1 MQAIYQKIPQL
12 IARGEVGAYCTV
24 VDTSGSTPQKP
35 GAKLLI
41 LPSLENIGTLGGGCV
56 EAEARQQAIDSISKG
71 GSHLLEFQLDNDYG
85 WDDGLICG
93 GQMKIFIDLPKTQTE
108 YDLFTTLQDLY
119 DQKIPLFVATIVESN
134 VDSLVIGQK
143 RLVSNSGQ
151 IVSNFSAPNLASQ
164 VDKIGADVLQSNV
177 PKLCSLD
184 FDQSEVIVFV
194 EPIQPRPTLLIAGAG
209 HIGQALCHLGNW
221 IDFDVVVVD
230 DRADLAS
237 YQYLPDSHQ
246 VIVGDIATELGRY
259 PIDELTY
266 VVIVTRGHNH
276 DEEALH
282 AVVNSNARYI
292 GLIGSRRKIKL
303 IFDDLVELGVSTDRL
318 NKVFA
323 PIGLDISSKTVPEIA
338 VSIASQL
345 IQVRNTHLLSKHS
358 HQPKPMPTVKAVG

>member
-12 IARGEVGAYCTV
+12 IAQGEVGAYCTV
-24 VDTSGSTPQKP
+24 VETNGSTPQKP

-56 EAEARQQAIDSISKG
+56 EAEAKQQAIDSISKG
-71 GSHLLEFQLDNDYG
+71 DCQLLEFQLDNDYG

-93 GQMKIFIDLPKTQTE
+93 GQMKIFIDVPKTDVE
-108 YDLFTTLQDLY
+108 YDLFTTLQDLSS
-119 DQKIPLFVATIVESN
+119 QKIPLFVATVVESN
-134 VDSLVIGQK
+134 VDSLVVGQK
-143 RLVSNSGQ
+143 RLVSNRGQ
-151 IVSNFSAPNLASQ
+151 IVSNFSTCNLIPE
-164 VDKIGADVLQSNV
+164 VDKIGADILQSNV

-184 FDQSEVIVFV
+184 FDQGEALVFI

-237 YQYLPDSHQ
+237 HQHLPDSHQ
-246 VIVGDIATELGRY
+246 IIVGDIATELSRY
-259 PIDELTY
+259 PINELTY

-303 IFDDLVELGVSTDRL
+303 IFDDLVELGVSLDRL

-345 IQVRNTHLLSKHS
+345 IQVRNTHLCSKRGS
-358 HQPKPMPTVKAVG
+358 QPKPMPTIKIAG

>member
-1 MQAIYQKIPQL
+1 MKAIYQKIPQL

-24 VDTSGSTPQKP
+24 VDTSGSTPQKS

-56 EAEARQQAIDSISKG
+56 EAEARQKAIDSISKG
-71 GSHLLEFQLDNDYG
+71 GRHLLEFQLDNDYG

-93 GQMKIFIDLPKTQTE
+93 GQMKIFIDLPKTQVE
-108 YDLFTTLQDLY
+108 YDLFTTLQDLC
-119 DQKIPLFVATIVESN
+119 DQKTPLFIATIVESN
-134 VDSLVIGQK
+134 VNSRVIGQK
-143 RLVSNSGQ
+143 RLVSKSGQ
-151 IVSNFSAPNLASQ
+151 TVSNFSAPNLASQ

-184 FDQSEVIVFV
+184 FDQGEALVFV

-237 YQYLPDSHQ
+237 HQYLPDSHQ

-318 NKVFA
+318 NTVFA

-345 IQVRNTHLLSKHS
+345 IQVRNTHIGSKHN